1 MKLLLHIC
9 CGPCALYPLKKL
21 IVGEGLKP
29 SPTKK
34 FDKITGFFY
43 NPNIHPPS
51 EYKKRK
57 DALCEASRAQACL
70 SPTGFEIIYPDYK
83 MDEYFRKVFSEDGRA
98 QACLFPAE
106 RCSLCWELRLS
117 KTASFAKANGFDAF
131 TTTLLISPY
140 QDHEKVKKIGEE
152 IASEKGVQFYYQDF
166 RHGFKDGQEQAKKEN
181 LYRQKYCGCV
191 FSELERIKV

>member
-9 CGPCALYPLKKL
+9 CGPCALYPIKELL
-21 IVGEGLKP
+21 N
-29 SPTKK
+29 KK

-51 EYKKRK
+51 EYKRRR
-57 DALCEASRAQACL
+57 DALSEAVSK
-70 SPTGFEIIYPDYK
+70 TGFEIIYPEYR
-83 MDEYFRKVFSEDGRA
+83 MEEYFRKVFLNSVGEGIK
-98 QACLFPAE
+98 PSPTE

-117 KTASFAKANGFDAF
+117 ETANFAKDNGFDAF

-140 QDHEKVKKIGEE
+140 QDHEKIKRIGEK
-152 IASEKGVQFYYQDF
+152 IAGEKGVQFYYQDF
-166 RHGFKDGQEQAKKEN
+166 RSGFKDGQEQAKKEN

-191 FSELERIKV
+191 FSVLERVKIR

>member
-9 CGPCALYPLKKL
+9 CGPCALYPIKKL
-21 IVGEGLKP
+21 LGG
-29 SPTKK
+29 K

-51 EYKKRK
+51 EYKRRK
-57 DALCEASRAQACL
+57 DALSEAASKI
-70 SPTGFEIIYPDYK
+70 GFEVIIPDYK
-83 MDEYFRKVFSEDGRA
+83 MEEYFRPVLSKEDS
-98 QACLFPAE
+98 PE
-106 RCSLCWELRLS
+106 RCLLCWELRLS
-117 KTASFAKANGFDAF
+117 ETANFAKGNGFDAF

-152 IASEKGVQFYYQDF
+152 LSIKRGVQFYYQDF
-166 RHGFKDGQEQAKKEN
+166 RPGFKDSQEQAKKEN

-191 FSELERIKV
+191 FSELDRVKIK

>member
-9 CGPCALYPLKKL
+9 CGPCALYPVRELL
-21 IVGEGLKP
+21 D
-29 SPTKK
+29 KK

-57 DALCEASRAQACL
+57 DTLSEAASKI
-70 SPTGFEIIYPDYK
+70 GFEIIIPAYK
-83 MDEYFRKVFSEDGRA
+83 MEEYFRKVISKEDS
-98 QACLFPAE
+98 PE
-106 RCSLCWELRLS
+106 RCRLCWELRLS
-117 KTASFAKANGFDAF
+117 ETAVFAKNNGFDAF

-140 QDHEKVKKIGEE
+140 QDHEKIKEIGED
-152 IASEKGVQFYYQDF
+152 IASKNGVQFYYQDF
-166 RHGFKDGQEQAKKEN
+166 RPGFRDGQEQAKKED

-191 FSELERIKV
+191 FSELERVKM

>member
-9 CGPCALYPLKKL
+9 CGPCALHPIRELL
-21 IVGEGLKP
+21 D
-29 SPTKK
+29 KK
-34 FDKITGFFY
+34 FDKISGFFY

-51 EYKKRK
+51 EYKRRK
-57 DALCEASRAQACL
+57 DALSEAASK
-70 SPTGFEIIYPDYK
+70 TEFEVIIPDYK
-83 MDEYFRKVFSEDGRA
+83 MEEYFRFIFSDNIEDG
-98 QACLFPAE
+98 LKSPPIE

-140 QDHEKVKKIGEE
+140 QDHEKVKKTGEK
-152 IASEKGVQFYYQDF
+152 IASEKAVQFYYQDF
-166 RHGFKDGQEQAKKEN
+166 RPGFRDGQEQAKKEN

-191 FSELERIKV
+191 FSELERVKV

>member
-9 CGPCALYPLKKL
+9 CGPCALYPVKKL
-21 IVGEGLKP
+21 LSRE
-29 SPTKK
+29 

-57 DALCEASRAQACL
+57 DALSEAS
-70 SPTGFEIIYPDYK
+70 SKIGFKVIIPDYK
-83 MDEYFRKVFSEDGRA
+83 MEEYFRSVLSKEDS
-98 QACLFPAE
+98 PE

-117 KTASFAKANGFDAF
+117 ETASFAKGNGFDAF

-140 QDHEKVKKIGEE
+140 QNHEKIKQIGEE
-152 IASEKGVQFYYQDF
+152 IAGNTGVQFYYQDF
-166 RHGFKDGQEQAKKEN
+166 RPGFKDGQDQAKKEN
-181 LYRQKYCGCV
+181 LYRQQYCGCV
-191 FSELERIKV
+191 FSELERVKI

>member
-9 CGPCALYPLKKL
+9 CGPCALYPVKELL
-21 IVGEGLKP
+21 N
-29 SPTKK
+29 KK

-51 EYKKRK
+51 EYKRRK
-57 DALCEASRAQACL
+57 DALYEASRGQACL
-70 SPTGFEIIYPDYK
+70 SPTGFEIIYPEYK
-83 MDEYFRKVFSEDGRA
+83 MEEYFRAVLLKEDS
-98 QACLFPAE
+98 PE

-117 KTASFAKANGFDAF
+117 ETANFAKNNGFDAF

-140 QDHEKVKKIGEE
+140 QNHEKVKNIGES
-152 IASEKGVQFYYQDF
+152 IAEEKGIQFYYQDF
-166 RHGFKDGQEQAKKEN
+166 RPGFKDGQEQARKEN

-191 FSELERIKV
+191 FSELERVKN